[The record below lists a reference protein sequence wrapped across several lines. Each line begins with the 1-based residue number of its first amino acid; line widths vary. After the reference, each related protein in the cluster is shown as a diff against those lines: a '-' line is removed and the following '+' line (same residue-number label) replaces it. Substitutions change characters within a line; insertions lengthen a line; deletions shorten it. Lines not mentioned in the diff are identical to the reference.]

1 MKNYLIDFVDN
12 TSDDVISAYLS
23 SNQCTI
29 THAYKNLNKVYHVK
43 SENVPPM
50 DDSIITSI
58 IDDDE
63 SSITLLDIIK
73 VKQPSHILP
82 TRIETVEN
90 QAEKNWWKL
99 YSMNGLDL
107 SNDNSDI
114 NVYGSNTSI
123 YVLDSGIDL
132 THSEF
137 NGQDINLVYS
147 FTGDFTDNNGHGTG
161 LASVMVGNTCG
172 VTSTTIKVVKIF
184 DETQPT
190 RQSDFLYA
198 LDAIL
203 ADMNTSNSKFSVI
216 NCSWAIDKN
225 IYIENKIKHLINAGA
240 LIVASAGNS
249 GIPIEQVTPA
259 SMPEVLTI
267 GAYNSDFVPCD
278 FSNYSNPSVVSLTQ
292 GQVNTGALDSWAPGE
307 QIWVAVP
314 ASKGGGFGFSSGTSL
329 SAAIYSASLIYNA
342 ARNFYKTDDLFSL
355 QYYDGG
361 KINLTVVDQRGR
373 MGLLDLSDSKYTG
386 SVNKICTFN
395 TQSLNTAPDKF
406 KEEGTK
412 YLIQDVNVKEYRVA
426 FSPYGVDSYEII
438 TPLPDWIT
446 MPENDGALL
455 VNTIDKVPVDDSGI
469 DRYTATIKLYLE
481 DGTESI
487 LHLYTALIGN
497 NILEDTTFIE
507 TLPEDDPVLLYRLQA
522 ALGNCPDFTPYPQ
535 MTSFMQ
541 ARSWWPCS
549 YGPCLGYI
557 GPCSDYGTL
566 KNCSC
571 DPL

>member
-278 FSNYSNPSVVSLTQ
+278 FSNYSNQSVVSLTQ
-292 GQVNTGALDSWAPGE
+292 GQVNTGTLDSWAPGE

-314 ASKGGGFGFSSGTSL
+314 ASKGGGFGFSAGTSFA
-329 SAAIYSASLIYNA
+329 AAIYSASLAYNIS
-342 ARNFYKTDDLFSL
+342 RDFYLVDDLFTA
-355 QYYDGG
+355 QYYDATTGAA
-361 KINLTVVDQRGR
+361 KTTVSDRTSR
-373 MGLLDLSDSKYTG
+373 MGLLDLSDSKYAG

-395 TQSLNTAPDKF
+395 TQSMEGKPARYKG
-406 KEEGTK
+406 EGTK
-412 YLIQDVNVKEYRVA
+412 HLIQDVNVKSYRIA

-446 MPENDGALL
+446 MPENDGILL
-455 VNTIDKVPVDDSGI
+455 ANTNNKVPVDPSGI
-469 DRYTATIKLYLE
+469 DRYTATLKLYLE
-481 DGTESI
+481 DDTEAIINIDTI
-487 LHLYTALIGN
+487 LLGN
-497 NILEDTTFIE
+497 YDIE
-507 TLPEDDPVLLYRLQA
+507 SLAEDDPVMLYKLQA
-522 ALGNCPDFTPYPQ
+522 MLESCFSHTPYPQ
-535 MTSFMQ
+535 GGPAPRNT
-541 ARSWWPCS
+541 WWPCAF
-549 YGPCLGYI
+549 GYC
-557 GPCSDYGTL
+557 GQFTQQCNSSDKTCY
-566 KNCSC
+566 CMIQ
-571 DPL
+571 